1 MNSVCKVACQIF
13 YKDHEDR
20 AWQEMEEALINK
32 HPHILK
38 NILTHADY
46 ERMTI
51 HTQERLKNLL
61 KLLFRVE
68 HDFELLKAV
77 RQYEEGLC
85 MEQIAQDE
93 YWTEMDFTL
102 DHATHPYCQSRFMRG
117 DTHKYKDSTGVEH

>member
-1 MNSVCKVACQIF
+1 
-13 YKDHEDR
+13 
-20 AWQEMEEALINK
+20 MEEALINN

-51 HTQERLKNLL
+51 HTQERLKSLL

-77 RQYEEGLC
+77 R
-85 MEQIAQDE
+85 
-93 YWTEMDFTL
+93 
-102 DHATHPYCQSRFMRG
+102 
-117 DTHKYKDSTGVEH
+117 

>member
-51 HTQERLKNLL
+51 HTQERLKDLL

-85 MEQIAQDE
+85 MEQIA
-93 YWTEMDFTL
+93 
-102 DHATHPYCQSRFMRG
+102 
-117 DTHKYKDSTGVEH
+117 

>member
-1 MNSVCKVACQIF
+1 
-13 YKDHEDR
+13 
-20 AWQEMEEALINK
+20 MEEALINN

-51 HTQERLKNLL
+51 HTQERLKSLL

-85 MEQIAQDE
+85 MEQI
-93 YWTEMDFTL
+93 
-102 DHATHPYCQSRFMRG
+102 S
-117 DTHKYKDSTGVEH
+117 